1 MRKRYAWW
9 TALPLALAPTIAV
22 AQTTTPQPDQQ
33 PAAAPVE
40 TSAAPDDAEQVIE
53 FSAEQVTYDSNNDI
67 VTALGSVR
75 MKRDGDYVAADQIVW
90 NRKTGE
96 VRAAGNV
103 VAMNPQGDKFIGEN
117 LLLNDTLRQ
126 GTVDN
131 LLVVL
136 ESGGRIAATHGRRN
150 GDVTVLDNAIYS
162 PCPVT
167 TDSGCPRNPS
177 WAITATQVIYDPGS
191 QRVRF
196 RGGRMQIFG
205 ITLPLLPIFSLAT
218 GGAGGGVSGFL
229 VPDISLSHSRGF
241 EIALPYY
248 HRIGPNRD
256 FTITPHVYTKK
267 LPAIEARYR
276 ELNRYGAFQIGGFL
290 TYGRIEELT
299 ELGEPEE
306 TGEKGIR
313 GYFEANGKFQLS
325 PLWSI
330 TGSTRIASD
339 KTVARR
345 YDITEDD
352 RLRSF
357 INAERISPNSYI
369 SIAGWAFEGLRVDD
383 VQKRIPIALPAIDAH
398 FRIDPP
404 ALGGIIELQANS
416 LSILRIEGQDTQR
429 AFASAR
435 WDIRRL
441 TNWGQ
446 EVVFT
451 GYARGDI
458 YHTDDSASTPV
469 PLYRGEDG
477 WHARGIGALAVDV
490 KWPFIGPLFGGEQR
504 LAPRV
509 QVVLTPPTPNLDI
522 PNEDARSVDLEDSN
536 LFALNRFPGYDR
548 WEDGSRITY
557 GVDWSYERPNLSIMS
572 TIGQSYRITERAGIF
587 PEGTGLA
594 DRVSDI
600 VGRTRIRYGRFID
613 LTHRYRIDKD
623 NFAVRRNELDLT
635 FGGEETYA
643 QIGYL
648 RLNRDIDETIEDL
661 RDKEELRAAARIKFA
676 KHWSIFGATVLDLT
690 GKGEDPL
697 ALSDGYEPVRHRL
710 SLDYEDDC
718 IALGVSW
725 RRDYERVGGFD
736 EGSTFSFR
744 VSFKG
749 LGR

>member
-33 PAAAPVE
+33 PRAAPVE
-40 TSAAPDDAEQVIE
+40 TSAAPDDAEQIIE

-67 VTALGSVR
+67 LTALGSVR

-167 TDSGCPRNPS
+167 TESGCPRNPS

-313 GYFEANGKFQLS
+313 GYFEASGRFQLS

-623 NFAVRRNELDLT
+623 NFAIRRNELDLT
-635 FGGEETYA
+635 IGGEETYA